1 MHVNFSPEFKNL
13 LNDDA
18 LIFFYQIA
26 FLKTKFVRTSFDN
39 CMQVKN
45 ACFNQVFN

>member
-18 LIFFYQIA
+18 LIF
-26 FLKTKFVRTSFDN
+26 LKTKFVRTSFDN
-39 CMQVKN
+39 CMQVNN